1 VTDDPTWTW
10 GPGPRPRPPGL
21 TRGCATAARGGAGRR
36 GAARGGAGRRG
47 AARGGARRREAA
59 RGGAG
64 RRGAARGG
72 AGRREAARG
81 GARRREAARGG
92 ARRRE
97 AARGGARRRGAA
109 RGRREAWRPCPLT
122 RCCEPPMKCRTAG
135 SGGTACRIWS
145 INALHSSLEGAC
157 AIRPN
162 LLTTRHCCLS
172 GPRGSGPSPFDYAA
186 LVVAWL
192 PVRDSVR
199 FRCGLSVQG
208 FAGGWLR
215 PRPLT
220 VF

>member
-47 AARGGARRREAA
+47 AARGGA
-59 RGGAG
+59 G

-72 AGRREAARG
+72 GAGRRRGAARRGGWRGAAG
-81 GARRREAARGG
+81 GA
-92 ARRRE
+92 
-97 AARGGARRRGAA
+97 AA

-122 RCCEPPMKCRTAG
+122 RCCEPPMRCRTAG

-192 PVRDSVR
+192 PGQGLGAVSVWVVSSR
-199 FRCGLSVQG
+199 LR
-208 FAGGWLR
+208 GWVAQTSAANGVLDG
-215 PRPLT
+215 
-220 VF
+220 